1 MGGLADIPL
10 GFLAILGQNFLMD
23 FNDVTS
29 IFKEDLL
36 RIERSIQ
43 ENYQSDVPLIPG
55 IGDYLLKNGG
65 KRIRPLL
72 LMIGTKLC
80 GREID
85 ERVIRHGCVIEYIH
99 SATLLHDDVVD
110 ETTVRRG
117 RQTVN
122 AKWGSDAS
130 ILVGDFLIS
139 RSVLM
144 LAADCDSRVI
154 KAVSEATKFLVEGGL
169 MEYSQAR
176 KLSITESHCLDV
188 ILRKTASAMSLSCEL
203 AALLSEANP
212 EQEKALVE
220 FGTQF
225 GMAFQLMDDA
235 MDYDSEED
243 RLGKPPGNDFQE
255 GHVTLPLLHLY
266 ENSDSSLKKE
276 IEGFVEN
283 ENLTQEDFDYVLERM
298 REAKSI
304 EYTLDLGRD
313 YLGQAKSSVRTVTFS
328 QPEYIKSL
336 DALADYVYERHA
348 ALRS

>member
-1 MGGLADIPL
+1 LDIH
-10 GFLAILGQNFLMD
+10 FLMD
-23 FNDVTS
+23 FNDVTRT
-29 IFKEDLL
+29 FKDDLL
-36 RIERSIQ
+36 RVERSIQ

-72 LMIGTKLC
+72 LMIGVKLC

-85 ERVIRHGCVIEYIH
+85 ERTIRHGCVVEYIH

-110 ETTVRRG
+110 ATTIRRG

-139 RSVLM
+139 RSILM
-144 LAADCDSRVI
+144 LAADCDSRI
-154 KAVSEATKFLVEGGL
+154 INSVSEATKFLVEGGI

-176 KLSITESHCLDV
+176 KLDVTEAHCLDV
-188 ILRKTASAMSLSCEL
+188 IRRKTASMMSLSCEL
-203 AALLSEANP
+203 AALLAEANL
-212 EQEKALVE
+212 EQEKTLIE
-220 FGTQF
+220 FGSNF

-235 MDYDSEED
+235 MDYNSEED
-243 RLGKPPGNDFQE
+243 SLGKPPGNDFQE

-266 ENSDSSLKKE
+266 QNSEHSLKKK

-283 ENLTQEDFDYVLERM
+283 EKLTQEDFFCVLEHI

-304 EYTLDLGRD
+304 EYTLDLARN
-313 YLGQAKSSVRTVTFS
+313 YLEKAKSSIRTTSFA
-328 QPEYIKSL
+328 QPEFIKSL
-336 DALADYVYERHA
+336 DAIANYLYERHTVS
-348 ALRS
+348 R